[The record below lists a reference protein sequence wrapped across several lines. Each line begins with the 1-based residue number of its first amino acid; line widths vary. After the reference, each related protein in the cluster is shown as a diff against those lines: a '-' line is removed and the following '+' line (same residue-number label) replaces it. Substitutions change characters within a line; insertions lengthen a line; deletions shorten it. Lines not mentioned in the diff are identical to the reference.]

1 MATHSQRPTPTYC
14 SGRKGPEPAQE
25 EDSDE
30 ELDLQCCPI
39 VAGMTQ
45 AELHALLNRFEASE
59 DFHAVLSE
67 MFSPQ
72 TRSGEVGM
80 TLRE

>member
-1 MATHSQRPTPTYC
+1 MATHSQRPTPPYC
-14 SGRKGPEPAQE
+14 SGRKRPEPAQDSE
-25 EDSDE
+25 SDE
-30 ELDLQCCPI
+30 ELDLQKYPI

-45 AELHALLNRFEASE
+45 ADLHALLNRFEASE
-59 DFHAVLSE
+59 AFHAVLSE